1 MNLKTYLTGLW
12 PLFVMSLVTSVIRS
26 PSAHHV
32 YQAKLRKMQKRKNHL
47 MYLQLTQWR
56 KEEK

>member
-1 MNLKTYLTGLW
+1 MTLKTYLTGLW
-12 PLFVMSLVTSVIRS
+12 PLFVTSLVTSIIRS

-32 YQAKLRKMQKRKNHL
+32 YQAKLWKMQKIKNHL

>member
-1 MNLKTYLTGLW
+1 MTLKTYLTGLW

-32 YQAKLRKMQKRKNHL
+32 YQAKLRKMQKRKKSKVIKKL
-47 MYLQLTQWR
+47 RCLLV
-56 KEEK
+56 

>member
-1 MNLKTYLTGLW
+1 MTLKTYLTGLW

-32 YQAKLRKMQKRKNHL
+32 YQAKLWKIQKIKSHL
-47 MYLQLTQWR
+47 MYLQLTRWK
-56 KEEK
+56 KEKK

>member
-1 MNLKTYLTGLW
+1 MTLKTYLTGWW
-12 PLFVMSLVTSVIRS
+12 PLFVMLIVTSVIRS

-32 YQAKLRKMQKRKNHL
+32 YQAKLWKLQKRKNHL
-47 MYLQLTQWR
+47 MYLQLTRWR